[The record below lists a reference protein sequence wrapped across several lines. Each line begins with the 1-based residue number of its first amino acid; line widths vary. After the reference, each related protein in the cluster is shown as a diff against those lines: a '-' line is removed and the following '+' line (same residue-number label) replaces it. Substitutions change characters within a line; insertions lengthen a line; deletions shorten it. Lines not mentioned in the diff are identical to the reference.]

1 MIRNSGPHERNLSDS
16 SENLRAPEVLSVS
29 CAPCKFHRGGP
40 DGVGGDVLTCRRGG
54 RHEAGWFRGRPAS

>member
-1 MIRNSGPHERNLSDS
+1 MIRNSGPHEGNLSDS

-40 DGVGGDVLTCRRGG
+40 DGKDVLTCRQR
-54 RHEAGWFRGRPAS
+54 RTS